1 MYMFRPKIEAALMAT
16 GCVTSSWAASFCL
29 GCDNQAYGSDYC
41 SERCHLKDQEHN
53 LMTSRSD
60 SFPRRRDER
69 RCSLPGSVRSS
80 RPSLALADPQVSLPR
95 CVDSSKRIAH
105 FRGLECSRQPVLM
118 LASHENYTRNIR
130 LREEETVPRC
140 TSSSGGFPERRVVN
154 VPRTEN
160 VATSTDWDI
169 WRTRKSSLAIE
180 TEEITM
186 RLQAKDSGDDV

>member
-1 MYMFRPKIEAALMAT
+1 MYMFYLNLEAALMAT
-16 GCVTSSWAASFCL
+16 GSVTSSWAASFCL

-41 SERCHLKDQEHN
+41 SEGCHLKDQEHN
-53 LMTSRSD
+53 LITSRSET
-60 SFPRRRDER
+60 FPRRRDER
-69 RCSLPGSVRSS
+69 RCSLPGSARNS

-105 FRGLECSRQPVLM
+105 CRGLECSRPPVLM

-130 LREEETVPRC
+130 LRDEETMPRC
-140 TSSSGGFPERRVVN
+140 TSSSGGFPERRVIIAA
-154 VPRTEN
+154 RTEN

-169 WRTRKSSLAIE
+169 WRPRETSLAIE